1 MAHVVPGIKIV
12 NLENIQK
19 QTGEKLYAF
28 VKGYLKDE
36 HSGSMVIE
44 INDNHPKEIIA
55 NISTRKAVD
64 HDKLE
69 EELAPIL
76 EKKRIHSLELFRFN
90 TELAY
95 IKGKDRVVISEVRKL
110 DLDDFTEYCNKY
122 QVEMEDVFYTLLTLP
137 VAES

>member
-1 MAHVVPGIKIV
+1 MAHVVAGIKIL

-44 INDNHPKEIIA
+44 INDNNPKEIIA

-69 EELAPIL
+69 EELGPIL
-76 EKKRIHSLELFRFN
+76 EKKCIHSLELFRFN